1 MNPATSRTQ
10 PTAASS
16 EFRSGGGITR
26 NSSRQSNDSNPFLE
40 TPARKLFKHHHYDSS
55 QYATVPAPSS
65 VLFGRELSGGT
76 HSNAAGVVGEAG
88 VTEAAGV
95 RSSFSSMSTSRKPQ
109 RLVLTRVLPSNV
121 ISTTTSSSPSLLS
134 SSATVTTLESRSS
147 SATVATEGAGLESGV
162 LSTPSSFG
170 ASYLNPTSTSTPFTT
185 ARSLGS
191 TTVSSA
197 TTTTHVKDSHGF
209 VIPSAPT
216 SQKQTLQQQQWQD
229 QQQQHPS
236 TTPKAPPN
244 RHYFDFLAKSLES
257 SPAPKLK
264 LSIDPTEEH
273 QKPQRAQDR
282 ETEQEQGLEQ
292 ERPGETVSAVNS
304 TMMALARKSIMQHS
318 AVAPASIF
326 RKLKNSKEGVP
337 KSLGWSM
344 MNSSSASSSGS
355 VSQPSATTKSTPTA
369 TAATAKIATTTKS
382 VSSHNKTV
390 AVVESPVVET
400 AEKETGS
407 RWEPTGD
414 LAFTFMSA
422 PKLTT
427 TPTATAAV
435 TIPASRTFPIEAPA
449 PSQVFARSV
458 LDLSGSVEPKIPRK
472 LATSNIT
479 ATSTTAAP
487 NAATNTIINTHR
499 SNNITTPIYPNKSH
513 QPPSMMATLMNIS
526 SAAEVM
532 NPPTATTAAATAT
545 DMEADVEMGNAGV
558 EGSGSSQQSSP
569 SFDIRAALRMDSART
584 QYQLPTLIAS
594 LSPPPSPRRRPT
606 PYSVPSANDREA
618 LRIRRMPRFKARPL
632 NPHLF
637 TGAGDQ
643 GLPKIQKPALTVPV
657 SPVFSQRRRV
667 KDAVAKGGLGK
678 EKRDGGSD
686 VSTSLAATKLKEMV
700 EAGVAEKQRKKQQ
713 KISEQQQGGKRQF
726 SAESGTGAGSG
737 GGGRQQTSGRIVSAA
752 RPLHARVP
760 RRGVDNSS
768 KDKGKGVDKHLG
780 GIGGGARRIEVGSGA
795 ASGRGLGAAAGQNVF
810 ASSVKLV
817 WSSSLIV
824 PSVDQTRP
832 GIELDVA
839 SSLESHHHH
848 HHYHPSTSSSALPI
862 AAGAGLSK
870 LRRPTAGRG
879 ATSTTTTPTTTRPV
893 PFNFAT
899 TELQRKRMLYQ
910 PTPSDYALIA
920 PPTSSYLEM
929 GVGMEGYGRSQGRSQ
944 DRGSLSGG
952 ANGLSL
958 QDLMPDVK

>member
-10 PTAASS
+10 LTSASS
-16 EFRSGGGITR
+16 EFRSGGSVTR

-40 TPARKLFKHHHYDSS
+40 TPARKLFKHHHHDSS
-55 QYATVPAPSS
+55 QYATAPASSS

-76 HSNAAGVVGEAG
+76 HAYAAGIAGEAG

-95 RSSFSSMSTSRKPQ
+95 RSSFSSMPTSRKPQ

-121 ISTTTSSSPSLLS
+121 ISTTTS

-162 LSTPSSFG
+162 LSTPSSSG

-185 ARSLGS
+185 ARSLAS
-191 TTVSSA
+191 TITVSSA

-264 LSIDPTEEH
+264 LGIDPTEEH
-273 QKPQRAQDR
+273 QTPQRAQDR

-292 ERPGETVSAVNS
+292 ERPGESVSAVSS

-344 MNSSSASSSGS
+344 MNSSSANNSS
-355 VSQPSATTKSTPTA
+355 VSQPSATTKSTPTE
-369 TAATAKIATTTKS
+369 TAATAKVATTTKS
-382 VSSHNKTV
+382 VSSHNKTA
-390 AVVESPVVET
+390 AVVESPVGET
-400 AEKETGS
+400 AEKEIGS

-427 TPTATAAV
+427 TPAATAAV
-435 TIPASRTFPIEAPA
+435 TIPASKTFPIEAPA

-472 LATSNIT
+472 LATNNIT
-479 ATSTTAAP
+479 ATSTTTAP
-487 NAATNTIINTHR
+487 NATTNTVINTHR
-499 SNNITTPIYPNKSH
+499 SNNITTPIYPNTSH

-526 SAAEVM
+526 SAADIM
-532 NPPTATTAAATAT
+532 NLPTATTAAATAT
-545 DMEADVEMGNAGV
+545 DMEADVEMGNSGV

-584 QYQLPTLIAS
+584 
-594 LSPPPSPRRRPT
+594 
-606 PYSVPSANDREA
+606 
-618 LRIRRMPRFKARPL
+618 
-632 NPHLF
+632 
-637 TGAGDQ
+637 
-643 GLPKIQKPALTVPV
+643 
-657 SPVFSQRRRV
+657 
-667 KDAVAKGGLGK
+667 
-678 EKRDGGSD
+678 
-686 VSTSLAATKLKEMV
+686 
-700 EAGVAEKQRKKQQ
+700 
-713 KISEQQQGGKRQF
+713 
-726 SAESGTGAGSG
+726 
-737 GGGRQQTSGRIVSAA
+737 
-752 RPLHARVP
+752 
-760 RRGVDNSS
+760 
-768 KDKGKGVDKHLG
+768 
-780 GIGGGARRIEVGSGA
+780 
-795 ASGRGLGAAAGQNVF
+795 
-810 ASSVKLV
+810 
-817 WSSSLIV
+817 
-824 PSVDQTRP
+824 
-832 GIELDVA
+832 
-839 SSLESHHHH
+839 
-848 HHYHPSTSSSALPI
+848 
-862 AAGAGLSK
+862 
-870 LRRPTAGRG
+870 
-879 ATSTTTTPTTTRPV
+879 
-893 PFNFAT
+893 
-899 TELQRKRMLYQ
+899 
-910 PTPSDYALIA
+910 
-920 PPTSSYLEM
+920 
-929 GVGMEGYGRSQGRSQ
+929 
-944 DRGSLSGG
+944 
-952 ANGLSL
+952 
-958 QDLMPDVK
+958 